1 MQLAGKTAVI
11 TGASR
16 GIGRALARSLA
27 GKGCRLLLAALEQE
41 EVGRLALELSSAAG
55 VTVTSHA
62 CDLVSDEGTRCF
74 VDWIRSQDVPPDILV
89 NNAGGG
95 RFGRFGSLPWSDLE
109 RTVMLNAIIPTR
121 LIYDL
126 LPLLKRRPEAAIVN
140 ISSGSA
146 RLPYPGLAVYG
157 ACKGYLSSFSET
169 LACELAGTRV
179 HVLCIHPGFT
189 RTHFMSTAGMDM
201 PRLPRWLIGA
211 PEAVAGRVVTML
223 ERDRTWSYGDPATR
237 VSSWLA
243 GLLPHSVR
251 TRIFRNLYWRLPDE
265 A

>member
-1 MQLAGKTAVI
+1 LLLTALEQDEVTQLAGELTRATGTAV
-11 TGASR
+11 A
-16 GIGRALARSLA
+16 
-27 GKGCRLLLAALEQE
+27 C
-41 EVGRLALELSSAAG
+41 
-55 VTVTSHA
+55 HA
-62 CDLVSDEGTRCF
+62 CDLVSEEGARSF
-74 VDWIRSQDVPPDILV
+74 IDWIRGQGVPPDILV

-95 RFGRFGSLPWSDLE
+95 RFGHFASFPWSDIE
-109 RTVMLNAIIPTR
+109 RTLKLNAIVPTR

-126 LPLLKRRPEAAIVN
+126 LPLLKGRPEAAIVN

-157 ACKGYLSSFSET
+157 ACKGYLSSLSET
-169 LACELAGTRV
+169 LVCELAGTRV

-201 PRLPRWLIGA
+201 RKVPGWFIGA
-211 PEAVAGRVVTML
+211 PEAVAGRVVRML
-223 ERDRTWSYGDPATR
+223 EHDRAWSYGDAATR
-237 VSSWLA
+237 LGSWIA